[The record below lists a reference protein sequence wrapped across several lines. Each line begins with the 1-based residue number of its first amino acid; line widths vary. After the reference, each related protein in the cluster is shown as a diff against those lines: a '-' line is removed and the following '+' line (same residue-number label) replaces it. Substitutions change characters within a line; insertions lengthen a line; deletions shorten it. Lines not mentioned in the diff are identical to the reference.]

1 MPNGTRIRG
10 KDLKRLPKHEEL
22 AEERKISDDG
32 RRISLTNQGKTLDEF
47 AQMSDMVKR
56 AAIQVPK
63 GSARRVF
70 GR

>member
-1 MPNGTRIRG
+1 MPNSRGIRS
-10 KDLKRLPKHEEL
+10 KDLKRLPKREDS

-32 RRISLTNQGKTLDEF
+32 RRISLTNRGKTLDEF
-47 AQMSDMVKR
+47 AQMSEPVKR

-70 GR
+70 ER

>member
-1 MPNGTRIRG
+1 M
-10 KDLKRLPKHEEL
+10 KRLPKHEES

-47 AQMSDMVKR
+47 AQMSEPVKR

-63 GSARRVF
+63 GSA
-70 GR
+70 